1 MKLVWEAISMKPEF
15 NISNIFTIAK
25 KEFMDNL
32 RNNWI
37 IILTVLFI
45 ILTLVISFVS
55 GGGSLGDVEIT
66 VVGLLAIS
74 SLLIPIIAV
83 MLGYDTISGEA
94 ESRSL
99 LVVQS
104 YPVSREEVYFGKFLG
119 LSSVLVVSTLLGF
132 GISGIVILVTVGGTN
147 PVGFLVFMLL
157 TILLGL
163 IYLSLSLCFSSILK
177 RHTTSLY
184 AGIALFF
191 WSMIISSVIMGIH
204 LGTGG
209 TFEDFLGGNMPDWIW
224 ISMMILSPMDMYQT
238 SIFLGF
244 DLQIADISG
253 FTIIIP
259 DFITMTNLLVIITIW
274 IVIPLVVGYYFYRKR
289 DI

>member
-1 MKLVWEAISMKPEF
+1 MKPVWEVISIKPEF
-15 NISNIFTIAK
+15 NINNIFTIAK

-37 IILTVLFI
+37 MILTVLFI
-45 ILTLVISFVS
+45 ILTFVISFVS

-66 VVGLLAIS
+66 VVGLLTIS
-74 SLLIPIIAV
+74 SLLIPIIAI

-104 YPVSREEVYFGKFLG
+104 YPVSREEVYFGKFFG
-119 LSSVLVVSTLLGF
+119 LSSVLVVSVLLGF
-132 GISGIVILVTVGGTN
+132 GISGMLIMTIVGGTN

-157 TILLGL
+157 TMLLGL
-163 IYLSLSLCFSSILK
+163 IYLSMAICFSSILK

-191 WSMIISSVIMGIH
+191 WAMIIGSVIMGIH

-209 TFEDFLGGNMPDWIW
+209 TFEDFTGGNMPDWMW
-224 ISMMILSPMDMYQT
+224 SSMMILSPSDMYQT
-238 SIFLGF
+238 AIFLGF
-244 DLQIADISG
+244 DLRVADISG
-253 FTIIIP
+253 FTIVIP
-259 DFITMTNLLVIITIW
+259 DFISMTNLLAIFTVW
-274 IVIPLVVGYYFYRKR
+274 ILVPLVVGYYFYRKR

>member
-1 MKLVWEAISMKPEF
+1 MKPEF
-15 NISNIFTIAK
+15 NISNIITIAK

-37 IILTVLFI
+37 MILTVLFV

-55 GGGSLGDVEIT
+55 GGGSLGDVQIT

-74 SLLIPIIAV
+74 SLLVPIIAI
-83 MLGYDTISGEA
+83 MLGYDTISGET

-104 YPVSREEVYFGKFLG
+104 YPVSREDVYFGKFLG
-119 LSSVLVVSTLLGF
+119 LGMVLGVSVLLGF
-132 GISGIVILVTVGGTN
+132 GISGLIISATVGGTN
-147 PVGFLVFMLL
+147 PVGFLVFMFL
-157 TILLGL
+157 TILLGF
-163 IYLSLSLCFSSILK
+163 IYLSMSICFSSILK

-191 WSMIISSVIMGIH
+191 WSMIIGSVIMGIH

-209 TFEDFLGGNMPDWIW
+209 TFEDFLSGSMPDWIW
-224 ISMMILSPMDMYQT
+224 GSTMVLSPSDMYQT
-238 SIFLGF
+238 ATLLGF
-244 DLQIADISG
+244 DLRVANISG
-253 FTIIIP
+253 FTIAIP
-259 DFITMTNLLVIITIW
+259 DFITMANLLGIFIIW
-274 IVIPLVVGYYFYRKR
+274 IVVPLGVGYYFYRKR

>member
-1 MKLVWEAISMKPEF
+1 MRLVWEAISMKPEF

-37 IILTVLFI
+37 MILTVLFI

-74 SLLIPIIAV
+74 SLLIPIISI

-119 LSSVLVVSTLLGF
+119 LSSVLSVSTLLGF
-132 GISGIVILVTVGGTN
+132 GISGIIIMAIVGGTS
-147 PVGFLVFMLL
+147 PVGFLAFMFL
-157 TILLGL
+157 TILLGF
-163 IYLSLSLCFSSILK
+163 IYLSMSICFSSILK

-184 AGIALFF
+184 AGIGLFF
-191 WSMIISSVIMGIH
+191 WSMIISSVIMGVH
-204 LGTGG
+204 LGSGG
-209 TFEDFLGGNMPDWIW
+209 SFADFQSGTMPDWIW
-224 ISMMILSPMDMYQT
+224 SSTMILSPTDMYQT
-238 SIFLGF
+238 SILLGF
-244 DLQIADISG
+244 DLRVASFSG
-253 FTIIIP
+253 FTIMIP
-259 DFITMTNLLVIITIW
+259 DFISMTNLFVIFIIW
-274 IVIPLVVGYYFYRKR
+274 IIVPLVVGYYFYRKR

>member
-1 MKLVWEAISMKPEF
+1 MKPEL
-15 NISNIFTIAK
+15 NISNVITIAK

-37 IILTVLFI
+37 MILTVLFV

-55 GGGSLGDVEIT
+55 GGGSFGDVQIT

-74 SLLIPIIAV
+74 SLLVPIIAI
-83 MLGYDTISGEA
+83 MLGYDTISGET

-104 YPVSREEVYFGKFLG
+104 YPVSREDVYFGKFLG
-119 LSSVLVVSTLLGF
+119 LGTVLGLSVLLGF
-132 GISGIVILVTVGGTN
+132 GISGLIISATVGGTN
-147 PVGFLVFMLL
+147 PVGFLVFMFL
-157 TILLGL
+157 TFLLGL
-163 IYLSLSLCFSSILK
+163 LYLSMSICFSSILK

-191 WSMIISSVIMGIH
+191 WSMIIGSIIMGIH

-209 TFEDFLGGNMPDWIW
+209 TFEDFLGGSMPDWIW
-224 ISMMILSPMDMYQT
+224 SSTMVLSPMDNYQT
-238 SIFLGF
+238 SILLGF
-244 DLQIADISG
+244 DLRIADISG
-253 FTIIIP
+253 FSIAIP
-259 DFITMTNLLVIITIW
+259 DFITLANLLGIFIIW
-274 IVIPLVVGYYFYRKR
+274 IVVPLGVGYYFYKKR

>member
-1 MKLVWEAISMKPEF
+1 MKPEF
-15 NISNIFTIAK
+15 NISNVITIAK

-32 RNNWI
+32 RNSWI

-55 GGGSLGDVEIT
+55 GGGSLGDIEIT
-66 VVGLLAIS
+66 VVGLLAIA
-74 SLLIPIIAV
+74 SLLIPIVAI

-94 ESRSL
+94 ESGAL

-119 LSSVLVVSTLLGF
+119 LGSVLAVSVLLGF
-132 GISGIVILVTVGGTN
+132 GISGMVISAAVGGTN
-147 PVGFLVFMLL
+147 AGGFLMFIFL

-163 IYLSLSLCFSSILK
+163 IYLSLSICFSAILK
-177 RHTTSLY
+177 RRSTSLY
-184 AGIALFF
+184 AGVGLFF
-191 WSMIISSVIMGIH
+191 WSMIIGSVIIGIY

-209 TFEDFLGGNMPDWIW
+209 SFAGLTTGGLPDWLW
-224 ISMMILSPMDMYQT
+224 SSTMVLSPMDLHQT
-238 SIFLGF
+238 AAMLGF
-244 DLQIADISG
+244 DLKVADVSG
-253 FTIIIP
+253 FSIMIP
-259 DFITMTNLLVIITIW
+259 DFITLTNLLVIFILW
-274 IVIPLVVGYYFYRKR
+274 IVIPLGVGYFFYRKR

>member
-1 MKLVWEAISMKPEF
+1 MKPEF
-15 NISNIFTIAK
+15 NISNVVTIAK

-37 IILTVLFI
+37 MILTVLFV

-55 GGGSLGDVEIT
+55 GGGSLGDVQIT
-66 VVGLLAIS
+66 VVGLFTIS
-74 SLLIPIIAV
+74 SLLVPIIAI

-104 YPVSREEVYFGKFLG
+104 YPVSREDVYFGKFLG
-119 LSSVLVVSTLLGF
+119 LGTVLGVSVLLGF
-132 GISGIVILVTVGGTN
+132 GISGIIISATVGGTN
-147 PVGFLVFMLL
+147 PVGFLVFMFL

-163 IYLSLSLCFSSILK
+163 IYLSMSICFSSILK

-184 AGIALFF
+184 SGIALFF
-191 WSMIISSVIMGIH
+191 WAMIIGSIIMGIH

-209 TFEDFLGGNMPDWIW
+209 TFEDFLGGSMPDWIW
-224 ISMMILSPMDMYQT
+224 VSTMILSPSDMYQT
-238 SIFLGF
+238 ATLLGF
-244 DLQIADISG
+244 DLRVANISG
-253 FTIIIP
+253 FTIVIP
-259 DFITMTNLLVIITIW
+259 DFITMANLLGIFMLW
-274 IVIPLVVGYYFYRKR
+274 IVVPLCVGYYFYKKR

>member
-1 MKLVWEAISMKPEF
+1 MKPVLEEKSMKPEF
-15 NISNIFTIAK
+15 NINNTIIIAK

-37 IILTVLFI
+37 MILTVLFI

-55 GGGSLGDVEIT
+55 GGGKLGDVQIT
-66 VVGLLAIS
+66 VAGLLAIS
-74 SLLIPIIAV
+74 SLLIPIIAI

-104 YPVSREEVYFGKFLG
+104 YPVSREDVYFGKFLG
-119 LSSVLVVSTLLGF
+119 LGAVLGIPILLGF
-132 GISGIVILVTVGGTN
+132 GISGIIISITVGETN
-147 PVGFLVFMLL
+147 LVGFLVFMAL
-157 TILLGL
+157 TFVLGVL
-163 IYLSLSLCFSSILK
+163 YLSLSICFSSILK

-184 AGIALFF
+184 AGIGLFF
-191 WSMIISSVIMGIH
+191 WSLIIGSVIIGIH

-209 TFEDFLGGNMPDWIW
+209 SFADFQTGSMPDWIW
-224 ISMMILSPMDMYQT
+224 SSMMILSPMDNYQT

-244 DLQIADISG
+244 DLRIADISG
-253 FTIIIP
+253 FSIVIP
-259 DFITMTNLLVIITIW
+259 DFVTLVNLLGIFIIW
-274 IVIPLVVGYYFYRKR
+274 IVVPMVVGYYFYRKK